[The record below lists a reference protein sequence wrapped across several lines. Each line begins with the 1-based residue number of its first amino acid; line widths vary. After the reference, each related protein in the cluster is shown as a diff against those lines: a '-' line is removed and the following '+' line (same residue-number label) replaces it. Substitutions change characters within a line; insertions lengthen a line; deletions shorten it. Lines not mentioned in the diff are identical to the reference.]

1 MIMANKRCKLLH
13 RSFKELVKENKQKI
27 LNDKQEMEKIE
38 QRIEQRY
45 TINKS
50 AS

>member
-1 MIMANKRCKLLH
+1 MIKVKKHCKFLNK
-13 RSFKELVKENKQKI
+13 SFKELVQENKQKI

-45 TINKS
+45 GVKKS